1 VAEFSLRHPH
11 GNDRCSLQVAGQIDL
26 ACAGK
31 LAALGRVGIESDARL
46 LSIDLGEVSF
56 LDSTGIGALVQ
67 IRNAARARNKQL
79 VLTRP
84 SRQVSR
90 VLEMTGLESVFAIQD
105 A

>member
-1 VAEFSLRHPH
+1 
-11 GNDRCSLQVAGQIDL
+11 
-26 ACAGK
+26 
-31 LAALGRVGIESDARL
+31 
-46 LSIDLGEVSF
+46 VSF